1 MSVGKVHLIWI
12 FCTCLKK
19 KNPIIFCFTFSFIL
33 ISSQPFGMSPDCF
46 LSLKFF
52 GIFFYYFFFMPSV
65 PLCVICSVYLSLL
78 FYFSSPNAH
87 FYYSTHRH
95 HHSRGLICVCERSG
109 TFIVQLFVHLE
120 LDLFKAS
127 QCSIFGNN
135 ILLCS
140 VLLSSK
146 CIESVVDKPPYMH

>member
-19 KNPIIFCFTFSFIL
+19 KSNNIL
-33 ISSQPFGMSPDCF
+33 
-46 LSLKFF
+46 LH
-52 GIFFYYFFFMPSV
+52 IFFPPDIKPTLWYVPRLFPFSKVLWDFFFITFFMPSV

-78 FYFSSPNAH
+78 FYFSSPNPH

-95 HHSRGLICVCERSG
+95 RQSRGLICVCERSG

-135 ILLCS
+135 ILLRS